1 MFIGKDIL
9 KLNLDLTLT
18 SSDDDDFFES
28 DISSKFEE
36 NDFSYQTTINDFLKQ
51 KIRKMKTKIQQIDN
65 EITNKTEEN
74 QNLENQQYNDD
85 KSMQQNLVNQ
95 PQTPKND
102 SSPQTILQQERA
114 FLKSNFNELQR
125 SKSIIQICMDSIE

>member
-65 EITNKTEEN
+65 EITNK
-74 QNLENQQYNDD
+74 
-85 KSMQQNLVNQ
+85 M
-95 PQTPKND
+95 
-102 SSPQTILQQERA
+102 
-114 FLKSNFNELQR
+114 
-125 SKSIIQICMDSIE
+125 